1 MTDTNIVHHDGPAPF
16 DPTEEPPDWIDHEH
30 LIHDAR
36 AHAGAEALGIPI
48 EEAAELIAHAE
59 HQDHHD
65 TIANQA
71 REAARLGILPD
82 NISDLDPIVQ
92 LRWGTGTHRAKRAVE
107 LGYHDLDQ
115 FLAIPEPEYDW
126 LIPGLL
132 ERGDRVII
140 TGVEGTGKSTLLRQ
154 IGVQVAAGIH
164 PFTLEEMAPKRVLLI
179 DVENPERL
187 VRRALRPLR
196 ISAGDHLLPGF
207 FIPITWSE
215 GIDLRQADDVQ
226 RLANVIAELGV
237 DLLITGPSYKMA
249 SGDPT
254 AEETAKTVAVA
265 LDRLRTEFDF
275 SLILEAH
282 QPYAASGTTK
292 RAERPYGASLWSR
305 WPEFGLHI
313 APEGEL
319 RHWRGD
325 RDQRDWPKA
334 LQRGG
339 KWPWTAVTDARG
351 VTFARILEETRAA
364 GRKLSSRELADA
376 LGGAHHTTIMR
387 AIKANQAAYDAL
399 IADLEL
405 DDE

>member
-1 MTDTNIVHHDGPAPF
+1 MTQVYDWPDELPPHDPN
-16 DPTEEPPDWIDHEH
+16 EEPPDWIDHEH

-36 AHAGAEALGIPI
+36 AHAGANALGIPV
-48 EEAAELIAHAE
+48 EEAAALIAHADQ
-59 HQDHHD
+59 QDQAE
-65 TIANQA
+65 TIAAQA
-71 REAARLGILPD
+71 REAASLGLLPD
-82 NISDLDPIVQ
+82 NIRDLDPITQ
-92 LRWGTGTHRAKRAVE
+92 LRWGTGTHRAKRAAE

-140 TGVEGTGKSTLLRQ
+140 TGAEGKGKSTLLRQ

-196 ISAGDHLLPGF
+196 LSAGDNLLPGF

-226 RLANVIAELGV
+226 RLANLIAELGV
-237 DLLITGPSYKMA
+237 DLLLTGPSYKMA

-254 AEETAKTVAVA
+254 AEETAKAVAMA

-282 QPYAASGTTK
+282 QPYAATGNTK
-292 RAERPYGASLWSR
+292 RPLRPYGASLWSR
-305 WPEFGLHI
+305 WPEFGINLGDTGVL
-313 APEGEL
+313 E
-319 RHWRGD
+319 HWRGE

-339 KWPWTAVTDARG
+339 TWPWTALHDDRG
-351 VTFARILEETRAA
+351 VTFAKILEATRDA
-364 GRKLSSRELADA
+364 GQKLSLRDLADA
-376 LGGAHHTTIMR
+376 LGGGSPNTMRR
-387 AIKANQAAYDAL
+387 AIQANQKEYDAL
-399 IADLEL
+399 LEEL
-405 DDE
+405 DR